1 MRTNMLFTCRSAGT
15 CRSAARAALLLGTLC
30 TLQACGNENFM
41 KAVGLNRD
49 APDEFRV
56 TTRAPLSMPAQFDL
70 PAPQPGAARPQELT
84 ERQQAE
90 QALVPSLAL
99 ENTAAPAP
107 TPGQEALVA
116 AAGPQAVPDI
126 RNRVAAEAAQDA
138 DQRNFVQ
145 RLFFWQKQPDRSVVV
160 DPAREAQRLRGN
172 AALGTDTRTGDTAV
186 EQPKPRSFMD
196 SIF

>member
-1 MRTNMLFTCRSAGT
+1 MRTYMQPI
-15 CRSAARAALLLGTLC
+15 ARAALLLGAVC
-30 TLQACGNENFM
+30 ALQACGNENITRIL
-41 KAVGLNRD
+41 GLTRD

-56 TTRAPLSMPAQFDL
+56 TTRAPLSMPADFDL
-70 PAPQPGAARPQELT
+70 PPPRPGASRPQELS

-90 QALVPSLAL
+90 QALVPALAL
-99 ENTAAPAP
+99 ENASAAAP

-116 AAGPQAVPDI
+116 AAGPRASPDI
-126 RNRVAAEAAQDA
+126 RARVQADGVQDA

-145 RLFFWQKQPDRSVVV
+145 RMLFWQSQPDRSVVV

-172 AALGTDTRTGDTAV
+172 AALGADTRAGDTAV
-186 EQPKPRSFMD
+186 EQPKRRSFID